1 MIIPAFFG
9 RFSAFQRLLKAHPKK
24 AVPMDKLLSRRRN
37 VQKSEVIFEKI
48 GWKFSPR
55 AEKANFLVEIRY
67 RDCSARPPDHVFSLR
82 HFLPGLL
89 RYILL

>member
-37 VQKSEVIFEKI
+37 VQKIKCRKVK
-48 GWKFSPR
+48 
-55 AEKANFLVEIRY
+55 
-67 RDCSARPPDHVFSLR
+67 
-82 HFLPGLL
+82 
-89 RYILL
+89 